1 MLYMTLLT
9 MVWERGTLSKRGA
22 HNTQVNTPIM
32 NTAGCN
38 YDVEN
43 SVQQEHFNI
52 AKSSPFSF

>member
-1 MLYMTLLT
+1 VYLLT

-32 NTAGCN
+32 KTDGCN
-38 YDVEN
+38 YDDEN